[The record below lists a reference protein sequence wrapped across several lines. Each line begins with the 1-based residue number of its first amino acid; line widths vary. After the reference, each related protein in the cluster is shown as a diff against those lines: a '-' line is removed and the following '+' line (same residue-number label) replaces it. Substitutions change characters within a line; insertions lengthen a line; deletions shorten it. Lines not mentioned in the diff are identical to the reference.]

1 MKKSDKLTEK
11 QKHVYG
17 EIVNYVKML
26 NEEKT
31 RMDLNL
37 RLKKDDQKVYL
48 EEKLNVLRGQIGDVQ
63 KRFKEL
69 CTCKGEANCECDL
82 D

>member
-1 MKKSDKLTEK
+1 LKERFNKVHDFLGDIAKSEKLTEK

-31 RMDLNL
+31 RMDLN
-37 RLKKDDQKVYL
+37 
-48 EEKLNVLRGQIGDVQ
+48 
-63 KRFKEL
+63 
-69 CTCKGEANCECDL
+69 
-82 D
+82 

>member
-1 MKKSDKLTEK
+1 M
-11 QKHVYG
+11 YG

-31 RMDLNL
+31 RMDLNS

-48 EEKLNVLRGQIGDVQ
+48 EEKLNVLRGQIGDV
-63 KRFKEL
+63 
-69 CTCKGEANCECDL
+69 
-82 D
+82 